1 MKRSTNNA
9 SGSNS
14 MLTLIS
20 VVIIVAFVIASALLV
35 IPHVQ
40 QRMTDKAMRNGEQEP
55 NVAFLAKEQNMSVED
70 FLAQYGLTVGD
81 AVNADTLASEMV
93 QNMTIGNY
101 NKYVGEQGGTIDVS
115 QFSDAVTEDTLYKDF
130 VSMPAKKA
138 LGDEAFATAK
148 QTYGLADDAVT
159 DETSLQDFEKAVAD
173 AANAKQQAASAEGQN
188 AQTTGAAQETP
199 AK

>member
-1 MKRSTNNA
+1 MKRSTNA

-20 VVIIVAFVIASALLV
+20 VVIIVVFVIASALLV

-40 QRMTDKAMRNGEQEP
+40 QITGDKAMRNGEQEP

-70 FLAQYGLTVGD
+70 FLAQYGLEVGD

-101 NKYVGEQGGTIDVS
+101 NNYVGEQSAIDVS

-130 VSMPAKKA
+130 VAMPAKTA
-138 LGDEAFATAK
+138 LGDEAFASAK
-148 QTYGLADDAVT
+148 ETYGLADDAVT
-159 DETSLQDFEKAVAD
+159 DETSLQDVEQAIVN
-173 AANAKQQAASAEGQN
+173 AAHAQQQAASAEGQD
-188 AQTTGAAQETP
+188 AQTTGEAPQTP
-199 AK
+199 AE